1 MIANPFPVRL
11 VAGAAAGCVVRFI
24 LSSAWYELSPPQLV
38 AAPAALDPEATSGGY
53 QFASD
58 AGMMLKFIKADRT
71 ADFEAT
77 VEKLQEALA
86 RSGNPERRQQAQS
99 WRVFKAAQPATNG
112 DVVYVFEF
120 NPPVR
125 GADYT
130 VSRILKEAFPA
141 EARSLIRRYAES
153 SSARQHV
160 VDLEL
165 IASFGEAARN
175 AP

>member
-1 MIANPFPVRL
+1 MRRNPFLGRL
-11 VAGAAAGCVVRFI
+11 VAGALGGCVVGFL
-24 LSSAWYELSPPQLV
+24 LSSSWYELAPPQLV
-38 AAPAALDPEATSGGY
+38 AAPAALDPEAISGGY

-77 VEKLQEALA
+77 VGKLQEALA
-86 RSGNPERRQQAQS
+86 HSENPERRQQAQS

-112 DVVYVFEF
+112 DAVYVFEF
-120 NPPVR
+120 SPPVR

-141 EARSLIRRYAES
+141 EAQSLFRRYAES

-165 IASFGEAARN
+165 IAAFGDASK
-175 AP
+175 